1 MEEQK
6 KTLYT
11 EEGFKALQDELDE
24 LKNVKIP
31 QIKENIAQAR
41 SFGDLSENDEYKEA
55 KDEQSKAVSRI
66 QELEELI
73 LNAEVIKDSEVRT
86 DIVHLGSRVK
96 LKDLDEDEEIE
107 YSIVGT
113 NQANPFESKISDQ
126 SPIGQALLGAKVGAK
141 VTATLAN
148 GSTLR
153 FKVLE
158 ISKDK
163 N

>member
-11 EEGFKALQDELDE
+11 EEGYQALLDE
-24 LKNVKIP
+24 LKYLKGDKMK
-31 QIKENIAQAR
+31 QIKESIAQAR

-55 KDEQSKAVSRI
+55 KDEQSIVASRI
-66 QELEELI
+66 EELEQLI
-73 LNAEVIKDSEVRT
+73 LNAEVIKKSEVRT
-86 DIVHLGSRVK
+86 DIIHLGSRVK
-96 LKDLDEDEEIE
+96 LKDLDEKEEIE

-113 NQANPFESKISDQ
+113 NQANPFENKISDQ
-126 SPIGQALLGAKVGAK
+126 SPIGSALLEKKVGDKVK
-141 VTATLAN
+141 VTLQN
-148 GSTLR
+148 GVVLN

-163 N
+163 